1 MEHFE
6 NQLIQLTAELE
17 AFRTKQKKTRENW
30 NKNSKK
36 YYNNK
41 FKTNTNE
48 QEVKDRMEQRRQ
60 YQREYYKK
68 NKQKVCDKAKAK
80 YHQGKE
86 SSESEE
92 SEEIVE

>member
-17 AFRTKQKKTRENW
+17 TFRTKQKKTRENW

-36 YYNNK
+36 YYNTK
-41 FKTNTNE
+41 FKTNSNDD
-48 QEVKDRMEQRRQ
+48 EVKERMEQRRL
-60 YQREYYKK
+60 YQREYYRK

-80 YHQGKE
+80 YHETKE
-86 SSESEE
+86 SEDSDTSEVS
-92 SEEIVE
+92 V